1 MHAQVDVNTPF
12 HINFTWWEE
21 RGRNLGRFLAE
32 IIGRSDADLESGDPL
47 DFIDPQTAEVHQ
59 LDPLWVEVLTS
70 RAFQPDYIT
79 SATPMTSALLRA
91 LVENLNRPMTSVELH
106 RRINRANPQTILR
119 VLKTARTEYGIVP
132 IIAGKPSSNDAK
144 PAAKS
149 RSKPKS

>member
-12 HINFTWWEE
+12 HIHFAWWEE

-32 IIGRSDADLESGDPL
+32 ILGRSDADLDSGGPL
-47 DFIDPQTAEVHQ
+47 DFIDPQTAEVHE

-70 RAFQPDYIT
+70 RAFQPSYIT
-79 SATPMTSALLRA
+79 PSTPMTSAVLRA
-91 LVENLNRPMTSVELH
+91 LVENLNRPMSSIELH
-106 RRINRANPQTILR
+106 RRINRSNPQTILR

-132 IIAGKPSSNDAK
+132 IVVERPSASDSK

-149 RSKPKS
+149 RSKTKA